1 MLLFPQRAKFLT
13 VRHIDSVSGVEHLR
27 RRVSMSDVHMAD
39 GEAEILDF
47 LLELESDDEKVRRAD
62 HECNMVAGLL
72 AEGYNENTIIK
83 KYSGKIKFINAVLE
97 FAKSRNSVMKKF
109 SRYDRLWLDRYSA
122 SYSTPEDVGIYRSL
136 KLAGKN
142 IADLGSGAGMQAIF
156 LSMNSMVT
164 GIEIDKSRYI
174 MSLLNN
180 SAYET
185 KCNFMNADAT
195 EAGNV
200 LEKHDTVYSDP
211 LRSRFSMER
220 NIMDLEPSPIKIMSL
235 YSGKIG
241 NFVFDL
247 PPMIRKEKLEQFH
260 GELEYLSVDG
270 RLSRLTLYISE
281 GEERKLSAVSLPS
294 GKSFSSQRIE
304 TPRTTKNVEKYIFLP
319 DASLFY
325 SELHGNYCNSAGL
338 QLLQKEVRKAIYT
351 GDSPIDGFMGEI
363 FRVEKKCPLSMLKE
377 TLDDMDAGKVLIR
390 YETQDYYGTR
400 NQLEKDLEGNDE
412 VHIFKIDDTALLSVK
427 LEF

>member
-1 MLLFPQRAKFLT
+1 MP
-13 VRHIDSVSGVEHLR
+13 
-27 RRVSMSDVHMAD
+27 D
-39 GEAEILDF
+39 GETEILDF
-47 LLELESDDEKVRRAD
+47 LLELESDDDKVRKAD
-62 HECNMVAGLL
+62 QACNLIAGLL
-72 AEGYNENTIIK
+72 AEGYNENTIVR
-83 KYSGKIKFINAVLE
+83 KYSGNIKFINAVIE

-156 LSMNSMVT
+156 LSMNSSVT

-180 SAYET
+180 RAYGT

-195 EAGNV
+195 EVRNV

-220 NIMDLEPSPIKIMSL
+220 NIQDLEPSPIKIMSL
-235 YSGKIG
+235 YKEKIG

-247 PPMIRKEKLEQFH
+247 PPMIRKEKLAQFN

-270 RLSRLTLYISE
+270 RMGRLTLYICE
-281 GEERKLSAVSLPS
+281 GEEKKLSAVSLPS
-294 GKSFSSQRIE
+294 GKTFSSHSIE
-304 TPRTTKNVEKYIFLP
+304 SPQITKNEEKYIFLP

-325 SELHGNYCNSAGL
+325 SDLHGNYCNSVGIK
-338 QLLQKEVRKAIYT
+338 LLQKEVRKAIYT
-351 GDSPIDGFMGEI
+351 GDSPIGGFMGEI
-363 FRVEKKCPLSMLKE
+363 FRVERKCSFSLLKE
-377 TLDDMDAGKVLIR
+377 TLDDMNAGKAIIR
-390 YETQDYYGTR
+390 YETPDYYGTR
-400 NQLEKDLEGNDE
+400 NELEKNLEGSND
-412 VHIFKIDDTALLSVK
+412 VHIFKLDDTALLSVK
-427 LEF
+427 LDF